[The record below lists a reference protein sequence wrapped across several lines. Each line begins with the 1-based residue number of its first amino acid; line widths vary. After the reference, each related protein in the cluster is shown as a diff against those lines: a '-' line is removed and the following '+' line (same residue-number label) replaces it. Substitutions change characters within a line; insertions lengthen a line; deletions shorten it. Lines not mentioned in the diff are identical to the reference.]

1 MNKLAKIGDAIASH
15 LELSPSHSLTD
26 PLTGVGAWRCYCREI
41 CKEHGGRG
49 RVNVWFVRKG
59 GWVVKGGCMGRLRW
73 RGLWG
78 KSAAVSGVILAV
90 PTGDSLDSN
99 RLHSLYVCLFVT
111 ITFMTDNCS
120 P

>member
-1 MNKLAKIGDAIASH
+1 
-15 LELSPSHSLTD
+15 
-26 PLTGVGAWRCYCREI
+26 
-41 CKEHGGRG
+41 
-49 RVNVWFVRKG
+49 
-59 GWVVKGGCMGRLRW
+59 MGRFRW

-78 KSAAVSGVILAV
+78 KNAAVSGVILAV

-111 ITFMTDNCS
+111 ITFMTDNCN